1 LPSELPPGAVPTSQN
16 LLLLF
21 TSRIVSVTTLRVP
34 MLRPKFH
41 IIGVLAVASAP
52 SSPAQSVPNPLSS
65 TTADESDSLRGDKR
79 RRNIEDEGQYTHSWN
94 FSHQYSDSNS
104 TLMTSHEE
112 WFSSSSSNVCG
123 KTGSIFMADGA

>member
-34 MLRPKFH
+34 MLRPEFH

-65 TTADESDSLRGDKR
+65 TTADESESLRGDKR
-79 RRNIEDEGQYTHSWN
+79 RRTSKMKVSILIHGI
-94 FSHQYSDSNS
+94 FLIS
-104 TLMTSHEE
+104 TRTVTQL
-112 WFSSSSSNVCG
+112 
-123 KTGSIFMADGA
+123 